1 MKQKNQEAKYSASF
15 SWKFDKEED
24 DAIVLTIEI
33 SDKAKNTIRQVAC
46 LDESLTNCS
55 ISVLSNRLKRYKA
68 RAWLFRSLGSY
79 REALFI
85 KELLDSNKVVIKFDN
100 LHELENFMLKF
111 KDVFKECI
119 KLILTYGTEGDEI
132 KCEISEVKKNE

>member
-1 MKQKNQEAKYSASF
+1 M
-15 SWKFDKEED
+15 
-24 DAIVLTIEI
+24 
-33 SDKAKNTIRQVAC
+33 
-46 LDESLTNCS
+46 
-55 ISVLSNRLKRYKA
+55 LSNGLKRYKA

-79 REALFI
+79 KEALFI

-111 KDVFKECI
+111 KDAFKECI